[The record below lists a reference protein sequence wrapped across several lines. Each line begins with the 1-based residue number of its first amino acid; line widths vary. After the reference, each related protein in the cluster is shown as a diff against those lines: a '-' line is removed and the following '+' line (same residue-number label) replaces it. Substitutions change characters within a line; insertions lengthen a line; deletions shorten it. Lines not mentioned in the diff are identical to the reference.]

1 MFANLKIGVRL
12 SLAFG
17 LLLALIVLM
26 GGGAAWQMQSL
37 SANTTY
43 FVENIVPSL
52 EAQHQLGMA
61 IGDIRRLQYKHVAS
75 NTDAEMTQIET
86 GIAAARKTADA
97 IFDRYAKDLISD
109 DEDKRDMVA
118 TRDALLI
125 LDKDWAELRPVS
137 RLTSTDPSQSEVA
150 NKMLQGSSAHDYDT
164 VQAAITKWWDYN
176 VKLSAQQ
183 ASESETTYKSAKRLV
198 ATLVAVA
205 LLLGV
210 GAAWSITRSIAVPL
224 RGALGMAEA
233 VAEGDL
239 TAQFAAPGKDET
251 AQLLNALGRMKNNL
265 GSIVGGVRRNA
276 EAVATASAQIASGN
290 QDLSQRTEEQASA
303 LEETAASMEQLSST
317 VKQNADNA
325 QQANQ
330 LALGAST
337 VAQKGGD
344 VVAQVVE
351 TMKGI
356 NDSSRKIAD
365 IIGVIDGIV
374 FQTNILALN
383 AAVEAARAGEQ
394 GRGFAV
400 VATEVRNLAGRS
412 ADAAKEIKSLITA
425 SVQRVER
432 GTQLADQAGDTMTEV
447 VNSIRLVTDIMGEI
461 SAASS
466 EQSAGVAQ
474 VGQAVSQMDQATQQN
489 AALVEEG
496 AAAAESLKVQARQL
510 VDAVA
515 VFKLAS
521 GTEAIAPSS
530 YATSTPPV
538 RTIERRG
545 PNRATNIAPPNFGK
559 RAAPATAA
567 TTMPA
572 YSSPEAAMRTGTESW
587 EAF

>member
-1 MFANLKIGVRL
+1 MNFLARLKIGQRLIAGFATVLTLAIVVGAFAVSRL
-12 SLAFG
+12 SQ
-17 LLLALIVLM
+17 VN
-26 GGGAAWQMQSL
+26 
-37 SANTTY
+37 ANTTDLATNWLPATRMLGD
-43 FVENIVPSL
+43 FRNQMTAL
-52 EAQHQLGMA
+52 RRQEA
-61 IGDIRRLQYKHVAS
+61 AS
-75 NTDAEMTQIET
+75 I
-86 GIAAARKTADA
+86 IAATADG
-97 IFDRYAKDLISD
+97 
-109 DEDKRDMVA
+109 VA
-118 TRDALLI
+118 R
-125 LDKDWAELRPVS
+125 
-137 RLTSTDPSQSEVA
+137 Q
-150 NKMLQGSSAHDYDT
+150 
-164 VQAAITKWWDYN
+164 
-176 VKLSAQQ
+176 VKLSGEAKAQ
-183 ASESETTYKSAKRLV
+183 ATESWKAYMTTVDLPDERALAREIEADRDRYYAALDKTFATDYTAPDAHDKVVAIYMGESKAAFDAMSDAIARDVAFQSKGADGAYKTSQEIFTNARL
-198 ATLVAVA
+198 AIIGLLAIAVLAGA
-205 LLLGV
+205 LMAFV
-210 GAAWSITRSIAVPL
+210 ISRSIVRPLESAVKV
-224 RGALGMAEA
+224 AEL
-233 VAEGDL
+233 VAEGNL
-239 TAQFAAPGKDET
+239 TSNIDVTGRDEVS
-251 AQLLNALGRMKNNL
+251 QLLRALRRMNDSLVNIVSRVRNSSDSIAT
-265 GSIVGGVRRNA
+265 GS
-276 EAVATASAQIASGN
+276 SQIAAGN
-290 QDLSQRTEEQASA
+290 TDLSQRTEEQASN
-303 LEETAASMEQLSST
+303 LQQTAASMEELTAT
-317 VKQNADNA
+317 VKQNADTA
-325 QQANQ
+325 RAATQI
-330 LALGAST
+330 ASSAT
-337 VAQKGGD
+337 AAAAEGGR
-344 VVAQVVE
+344 VVGQVVS
-351 TMKGI
+351 TMEEI
-356 NDSSRKIAD
+356 TSSSRKIVD
-365 IIGVIDGIV
+365 IIGVIDGIA